1 MIFCGAIPWTQSAG
15 AGRLPVSS
23 LTRAFPAVRHPCPDV
38 GKRSI
43 YAFCERSK
51 GVKAFSNPRPQI
63 RRIGPYVRSHRRHF
77 RQQSDYTICAK
88 FEQTWRFWDYE
99 SVFVPPAPQVIEQD
113 VLWKFNF
120 PSVQRVA
127 VLQLLDEYNLNAFSL
142 FDSEEALLETMWLRE
157 LVFRK
162 N

>member
-1 MIFCGAIPWTQSAG
+1 M
-15 AGRLPVSS
+15 
-23 LTRAFPAVRHPCPDV
+23 
-38 GKRSI
+38 
-43 YAFCERSK
+43 
-51 GVKAFSNPRPQI
+51 
-63 RRIGPYVRSHRRHF
+63 RSHRRHF

-88 FEQTWRFWDYE
+88 FEQTWQFWDYE

>member
-1 MIFCGAIPWTQSAG
+1 MAILG
-15 AGRLPVSS
+15 LRE
-23 LTRAFPAVRHPCPDV
+23 RI
-38 GKRSI
+38 RS
-43 YAFCERSK
+43 
-51 GVKAFSNPRPQI
+51 
-63 RRIGPYVRSHRRHF
+63 
-77 RQQSDYTICAK
+77 T
-88 FEQTWRFWDYE
+88 
-99 SVFVPPAPQVIEQD
+99 
-113 VLWKFNF
+113 LWKFNF